1 MNINLVTPQSLDA
14 VGRVVAIMRRAKV
27 RTKSLVVVGEDNVY
41 KITAVLGGEEDEVQ
55 WLFNKLDRL
64 PEVLHIEVIYKNS

>member
-14 VGRVVAIMRRAKV
+14 LGRVVAIMRRAKV

-41 KITAVLGGEEDEVQ
+41 KITAVLEGEEDEVL